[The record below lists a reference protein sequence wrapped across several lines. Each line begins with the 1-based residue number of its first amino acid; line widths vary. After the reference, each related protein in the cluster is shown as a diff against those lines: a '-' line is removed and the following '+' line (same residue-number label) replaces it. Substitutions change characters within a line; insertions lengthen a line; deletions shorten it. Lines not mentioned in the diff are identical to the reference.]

1 MTEEQMLEAMLADSK
16 KVNKRYKDK
25 WGGKIDK
32 KFLEPEPKSEP
43 EPKPETTPEPEQEAT
58 VVPRKGKD
66 WRKLTQDQIED
77 ILYFQ
82 SKGWCVRLTAIYL
95 GLSKSTVQKYRE
107 KQG

>member
-32 KFLEPEPKSEP
+32 KFLEPTPQPEPQ
-43 EPKPETTPEPEQEAT
+43 PKPEATLKPEPEAT
-58 VVPRKGKD
+58 VVPPKGKD
-66 WRKLTQDQIED
+66 WRKLNQKQIED

-82 SKGWCVRLTAIYL
+82 SKGWCVTSTAIFL
-95 GLSKSTVQKYRE
+95 GLSESAVKTYRE

>member
-1 MTEEQMLEAMLADSK
+1 MTEEEMLEAMLADSK

-32 KFLEPEPKSEP
+32 KFLEPEPK
-43 EPKPETTPEPEQEAT
+43 PKPEPETTAAPP
-58 VVPRKGKD
+58 KSGG
-66 WRKLTQDQIED
+66 WRKISQDQIED

-82 SKGWCVRLTAIYL
+82 SKGWCVTSTAIFL

>member
-1 MTEEQMLEAMLADSK
+1 MTEEEMLEAMLADAR

-32 KFLEPEPKSEP
+32 KFLEPEPKPEP
-43 EPKPETTPEPEQEAT
+43 EPETTAAPP
-58 VVPRKGKD
+58 KSSG
-66 WRKLTQDQIED
+66 WRKISQDQIED

-82 SKGWCVRLTAIYL
+82 SKGWCVTSTAIFL

-107 KQG
+107 RQD

>member
-32 KFLEPEPKSEP
+32 KFLEPEPAPK
-43 EPKPETTPEPEQEAT
+43 PKPETTAAPSKSSGC
-58 VVPRKGKD
+58 RKIS
-66 WRKLTQDQIED
+66 QDQIED

-82 SKGWCVRLTAIYL
+82 SKGWCVTSTAIFL
-95 GLSKSTVQKYRE
+95 GVSKSTVKRYR
-107 KQG
+107 KRQG

>member
-32 KFLEPEPKSEP
+32 KFLEPEPTPQP
-43 EPKPETTPEPEQEAT
+43 EPETTAAPP
-58 VVPRKGKD
+58 KNSG
-66 WRKLTQDQIED
+66 WRKISQDQIED

-82 SKGWCVRLTAIYL
+82 SKGWCVTSTAIFL